1 MKLVTFKYKDLLN
14 ILDET
19 RQVAQCA
26 TAREST
32 TLYADHKD
40 STECCIT
47 LLQIV
52 EQGSTGNHLLQI
64 QDSLESQ

>member
-1 MKLVTFKYKDLLN
+1 M
-14 ILDET
+14 DET
-19 RQVAQCA
+19 RQVAQRA

-64 QDSLESQ
+64 QDNLESQ